1 MRTIVALGVLLLSA
15 APADAQYFGRNK
27 VQYDRFAFSILQTP
41 HFDIHYY
48 ASERDAARIAAQLA
62 ERWYARLSV
71 ALDHQFARRQPVI
84 LYASHSHFAQT
95 SIIPQ
100 AIGDGIGGFT
110 DHFAGRVVLPFAA
123 GLGET
128 DHVLGHEIVH
138 AFQRDIL
145 RRRGRSLAMLPL
157 WFSEGMAEYLSV
169 RELDANTRMWLRD
182 SADADKL
189 PTIAQLDDPRWF
201 PYRYGQALW
210 EFLATK
216 YGETTVVK
224 ALQSRATGGAIG
236 RLKDATGSDAATLS
250 TQWHEFI
257 RVATAAGHVASEKGK
272 PDKSHAQLTR
282 IIGPEQNG
290 GRMNVAPSISPDG
303 RSVVFLSERDG
314 YSVDVFLA
322 DAATGTVLRKLL
334 STAAD
339 AHFDSL
345 QFIESAGAWDAK
357 GRRFALATLRDGRPA
372 LTIFDMSDG
381 EVRQELA
388 VPGVDQ
394 IFSPTWSPSGAELA
408 FSALKG
414 GVTDLFA
421 IDVATGQ
428 LRALTSDAYSDLE
441 PSWSPDGQRL
451 VFATDR
457 FSSSLARLSFGRYEL
472 AILDL
477 ATLAVH
483 PLSGRSGGKNIDP
496 HWSPDGA
503 SVYFVSDAGGASNLH
518 RVDVATGHVAQ
529 VTDVATGV
537 SGITSLSPA
546 ISIAADGRRAAMSL
560 YWRGTYEIRTM
571 DLTLPARDLAPIA
584 DSAGAQPAAPADA
597 LARPAPTTVAATGAP
612 APSAA
617 TPSDAAPT
625 AMSETEVGSGGASSA
640 PANDGFQ
647 SKPYVPR
654 LSLAQIGSP
663 YLSAGGGAFGSFV
676 RAGVS
681 MGFGDMLGEQELDT
695 AIQVG
700 KEAVDNAVVATYM
713 NRRSR
718 WNWGVSGGR
727 IPALVGVSD
736 RITRSTGAGGDG
748 LIARDTRVLQQIHR
762 QAAGV
767 IAYPFNRAQR
777 IEASIGVDAIAFDQ
791 RTTTTTYAADT
802 GRTLSDATVHRPGA
816 PAATMIQTG
825 SALVYDTSV
834 FGAASPVLGQRYRL
848 AFAPAFGDLNVL
860 TTVADYRRYFMP
872 VRPFTL
878 AFRVEGVARTGR
890 DATDVRLLPLVWNL
904 RDIVRGFD
912 TDNDTIRTS
921 RFAVANAEVRFPIV
935 GLLRHDVSYGS
946 LPLEALAF
954 ADCGRFWIPSA
965 RNAENA
971 ENLAIAQQS
980 RNLCSAGAGVRINA
994 AGFVL
999 EFDAVRPF
1007 GPSSNGWRLGIN
1019 FQPGF

>member
-1 MRTIVALGVLLLSA
+1 MMRTIVALGVLLLSS

-41 HFDIHYY
+41 HFDIYYY
-48 ASERDAARIAAQLA
+48 ASEHDAARIAAQLA

-71 ALDHQFARRQPVI
+71 TLDHKFARRQPVI

-100 AIGDGIGGFT
+100 MIGDGIGGFT

-145 RRRGRSLAMLPL
+145 RQRGRSLAMLPL
-157 WFSEGMAEYLSV
+157 WFAEGMAEYLSV

-210 EFLATK
+210 DFLAAK
-216 YGETTVVK
+216 YGETTIVK
-224 ALQSRATGGAIG
+224 ALESRANGGAIG
-236 RLKDATGSDAATLS
+236 RLKDATGKDAATLS
-250 TQWHEFI
+250 KEWHEFI
-257 RVATAAGHVASEKGK
+257 RVATAARSARS
-272 PDKSHAQLTR
+272 DKSEADKNDARLTR

-303 RSVVFLSERDG
+303 RYVVFLSERDG

-322 DAATGTVLRKLL
+322 DAATGTVVRKLL

-345 QFIESAGAWDAK
+345 QFIESAGAWDPK
-357 GRRFALATLRDGRPA
+357 GRRFALATLRDGHPE
-372 LTIFDMSDG
+372 LTIFDMPDG

-421 IDVATGQ
+421 IDVATGH
-428 LRALTSDAYSDLE
+428 LRELTTDAYSDLQ

-457 FSSSLARLSFGRYEL
+457 FSSSLSRLSFGRYEL

-477 ATLAVH
+477 ATLMVH
-483 PLSGRSGGKNIDP
+483 PLGGRSSGKNIDP

-503 SVYFVSDAGGASNLH
+503 SVYFVSDAGGISNLH
-518 RVDVATGHVAQ
+518 RVDVATGQVAQ

-537 SGITSLSPA
+537 SGITALSPA
-546 ISIAADGRRAAMSL
+546 ISIGADGRRAAMSL

-571 DLTLPARDLAPIA
+571 DLTGAELARPIQTTTNVPTTAAAPIEA
-584 DSAGAQPAAPADA
+584 PVASAGASSVP
-597 LARPAPTTVAATGAP
+597 L
-612 APSAA
+612 
-617 TPSDAAPT
+617 
-625 AMSETEVGSGGASSA
+625 GASAS
-640 PANDGFQ
+640 DGFL

-727 IPALVGVSD
+727 IPALVGASETLV
-736 RITRSTGAGGDG
+736 RTTGAAGDA
-748 LIARDTRVLQQIHR
+748 LIVRDTSVLQQIHR

-777 IEASIGVDAIAFDQ
+777 IEASVGVDAIAFDQ

-825 SALVYDTSV
+825 AAIVYDTSV

-848 AFAPAFGDLNVL
+848 AFAPAFGDLSVL

-872 VRPFTL
+872 MRPFTL
-878 AFRVEGVARTGR
+878 ALRVEGVARTGS

-912 TDNDTIRTS
+912 TDNETIRTS
-921 RFAVANAEVRFPIV
+921 RFAVANAEVRFPVV

-954 ADCGRFWIPSA
+954 ADCGRFWIPTA
-965 RNAENA
+965 INVRNAETA
-971 ENLAIAQQS
+971 ENAKQS
-980 RNLCSAGAGVRINA
+980 FPGNSAFQMQPRNLCSAGAGARINA
-994 AGFVL
+994 AGFVF

-1007 GPSSNGWRLGIN
+1007 GPASNGWRLGIN

>member
-1 MRTIVALGVLLLSA
+1 MMRTIVALGVLLLSS
-15 APADAQYFGRNK
+15 APADAQYSGRNK

-41 HFDIHYY
+41 HFDIYYY
-48 ASERDAARIAAQLA
+48 ASEHDAARIAAQLA

-71 ALDHQFARRQPVI
+71 TLDHKFARRQPVI

-100 AIGDGIGGFT
+100 MIGDGIGGFT

-138 AFQRDIL
+138 AFQRDML
-145 RRRGRSLAMLPL
+145 RQRGRSLAMLPL
-157 WFSEGMAEYLSV
+157 WFAEGMAEYLSV

-210 EFLATK
+210 DFLAAK
-216 YGETTVVK
+216 YGERTIVK
-224 ALQSRATGGAIG
+224 ALESRANGGAIG
-236 RLKDATGSDAATLS
+236 RLKDATGKDAATLS
-250 TQWHEFI
+250 KEWHEFI
-257 RVATAAGHVASEKGK
+257 RVATAARSARS
-272 PDKSHAQLTR
+272 DKSEADKNDARLTR

-303 RSVVFLSERDG
+303 RYVVFLSERDG

-322 DAATGTVLRKLL
+322 DAATGTVVRKLL
-334 STAAD
+334 STAGD

-357 GRRFALATLRDGRPA
+357 ARRFALATLRDGHPA
-372 LTIFDMSDG
+372 LTIFDMPDG

-421 IDVATGQ
+421 IDVATGH
-428 LRALTSDAYSDLE
+428 LRELTTDAYSDLQ

-457 FSSSLARLSFGRYEL
+457 FSSSLSRLSFGRYEL

-477 ATLAVH
+477 ATLMVH
-483 PLSGRSGGKNIDP
+483 PLGGRSGGKNIDP

-503 SVYFVSDAGGASNLH
+503 SVYFVSDAGGISNLH
-518 RVDVATGHVAQ
+518 RVDVATGQVAQ

-537 SGITSLSPA
+537 SGITALSPA
-546 ISIAADGRRAAMSL
+546 ISIGADGRRAAMSL

-571 DLTLPARDLAPIA
+571 DLAGAELARPIQTTNVPTTAAAAPIEA
-584 DSAGAQPAAPADA
+584 PVASAGASSVP
-597 LARPAPTTVAATGAP
+597 L
-612 APSAA
+612 
-617 TPSDAAPT
+617 
-625 AMSETEVGSGGASSA
+625 GASAS
-640 PANDGFQ
+640 DGFL

-700 KEAVDNAVVATYM
+700 KEAVDNAVIATYM

-727 IPALVGVSD
+727 IPALVGASETLV
-736 RITRSTGAGGDG
+736 RTTGAAGDA
-748 LIARDTRVLQQIHR
+748 LIV
-762 QAAGV
+762 
-767 IAYPFNRAQR
+767 
-777 IEASIGVDAIAFDQ
+777 
-791 RTTTTTYAADT
+791 
-802 GRTLSDATVHRPGA
+802 SDATVHRSGA

-825 SALVYDTSV
+825 AAIVYDTSV

-848 AFAPAFGDLNVL
+848 AFAPAFGDLSVL

-878 AFRVEGVARTGR
+878 ALRVEGVARTGS

-912 TDNDTIRTS
+912 TDNETIRTS
-921 RFAVANAEVRFPIV
+921 RFAVANAEVRFPVV

-954 ADCGRFWIPSA
+954 ADCGRFWIPTA
-965 RNAENA
+965 INVRNAETA
-971 ENLAIAQQS
+971 ENAKQSFPGSSAFQMQS
-980 RNLCSAGAGVRINA
+980 RNLCSAGAGARINA
-994 AGFVL
+994 AGFVF

-1007 GPSSNGWRLGIN
+1007 GPASNGWRLGIN

>member
-1 MRTIVALGVLLLSA
+1 MMRTIVALGVLLLSA
-15 APADAQYFGRNK
+15 AAPAGAQYFGRNK
-27 VQYDRFAFSILQTP
+27 VQYDRFVFSILQTP
-41 HFDIHYY
+41 HFDVYYY

-62 ERWYARLSV
+62 ERWYARLS
-71 ALDHQFARRQPVI
+71 ASLDHKFTRRQPVI
-84 LYASHSHFAQT
+84 LYASHSHFVQT

-100 AIGDGIGGFT
+100 TIGDGIGGFT

-145 RRRGRSLAMLPL
+145 RQRGRSLAMLPL
-157 WFSEGMAEYLSV
+157 WFTEGMAEYLSV
-169 RELDANTRMWLRD
+169 HELDANTRMWLRD
-182 SADADKL
+182 SADADRL
-189 PTIAQLDDPRWF
+189 PAIAQLDDPRWF

-216 YGETTVVK
+216 YGEATVVK
-224 ALQSRATGGAIG
+224 ALQSRANGGAIG
-236 RLKDATGSDAATLS
+236 RLKDATGTDAATLS
-250 TQWHEFI
+250 KEWHQFVRTTTDAK
-257 RVATAAGHVASEKGK
+257 RVERGK
-272 PDKSHAQLTR
+272 APDKSDARLTR
-282 IIGPEQNG
+282 IIGPDQNG
-290 GRMNVAPSISPDG
+290 GHMNVAPSISPDG
-303 RSVVFLSERDG
+303 RYVVFLSERDG

-322 DAATGTVLRKLL
+322 DAETGTVVRKLL
-334 STAAD
+334 ATAAD

-345 QFIESAGAWDAK
+345 QFIESAGAWDPG
-357 GRRFALATLRDGRPA
+357 GRRFVLATLRDGHPA
-372 LTIFDMSDG
+372 LTIFSMPDG

-388 VPGVDQ
+388 VPAVDQ
-394 IFSPTWSPSGAELA
+394 IFSPTWSPDGAEIA

-421 IDVATGQ
+421 VGVATGALLQ
-428 LRALTSDAYSDLE
+428 LTTDAYSDLQ

-457 FSSSLARLSFGRYEL
+457 FSSSLARLSFGGYDL

-477 ATLAVH
+477 RTSMVR
-483 PLSGRSGGKNIDP
+483 PLGGMSGGKNIDP

-503 SVYFVSDAGGASNLH
+503 SVYFVSDAGGVSNLH
-518 RVDVATGHVAQ
+518 RVDVATGQVAQ
-529 VTDVATGV
+529 LTDVSTGV

-546 ISIAADGRRAAMSL
+546 ISIGAHGTRAAMSL

-571 DLTLPARDLAPIA
+571 ALALPSRNLLAATDPIGAVARPVAELTRPPVTEKETVLAPG
-584 DSAGAQPAAPADA
+584 GASPA
-597 LARPAPTTVAATGAP
+597 
-612 APSAA
+612 
-617 TPSDAAPT
+617 
-625 AMSETEVGSGGASSA
+625 SGGASSA
-640 PANDGFQ
+640 PT
-647 SKPYVPR
+647 SERPYVAR

-676 RAGVS
+676 RAGIS

-700 KEAVDNAVVATYM
+700 KEAVDNAVIATYM

-718 WNWGVSGGR
+718 WNWGLSGGR
-727 IPALVGVSD
+727 IPALVGASD
-736 RITRSTGAGGDG
+736 ALTRSTGPTGNA
-748 LIARDTRVLQQIHR
+748 LIVRDTNVLQQIHR

-767 IAYPFNRAQR
+767 VAYPFNRAQR
-777 IEASIGVDAIAFDQ
+777 VEGSIGVDTIAFDER
-791 RTTTTTYAADT
+791 RTTTTYSAET
-802 GRTLSDATVHRPGA
+802 GSTLSDVTIHRSGA
-816 PAATMIQTG
+816 PTATMIQTG
-825 SALVYDTSV
+825 AALVYDTAV

-848 AFAPAFGDLNVL
+848 ALAPAFGDLNVL

-872 VRPFTL
+872 LRPFTL
-878 AFRVEGVARTGR
+878 AFRAEGVARTGR
-890 DATDVRLLPLVWNL
+890 DANDPRLLPLVWNV
-904 RDIVRGFD
+904 RDVVRGFD

-921 RFAVANAEVRFPIV
+921 RFAVANAEVRFPVI

-954 ADCGRFWIPSA
+954 ADCGRFWIPAASA
-965 RNAENA
+965 NAA
-971 ENLAIAQQS
+971 FQLRP
-980 RNLCSAGAGVRINA
+980 RNLCSAGVGTRINA
-994 AGFVL
+994 AGFVF

-1007 GPSSNGWRLGIN
+1007 GPTSGGWRLGIN
-1019 FQPGF
+1019 FLPGF